1 MNTNILFQFLSLL
14 PENPSES
21 EIEKG
26 YKALAQI
33 FHPDRNPSRK
43 EWAEEKMKQLNEA
56 RDILS
61 NPAKRS
67 EYIHIYKKSQAY
79 QNTQSIHL
87 QRLQAEN
94 LNLKRTVNSSNQTN
108 GVLGL
113 ALLLLGSSM
122 LLES

>member
-1 MNTNILFQFLSLL
+1 MNKNLLFQFLQIL

-67 EYIHIYKKSQAY
+67 EYIHIYKKSQAH

-94 LNLKRTVNSSNQTN
+94 SHLRQTVYSSNQTN

-113 ALLLLGSSM
+113 ALLLLGGSM
-122 LLES
+122 LLDS